1 MTRNQAQVRE
11 HQQQAEVED
20 FPRLLERSKGE
31 IAKVLP
37 EGVSIDRV
45 CRMALTAFKM
55 NPALRDCSPVS
66 ILSAVMKAAELGL
79 EPHGG
84 LKQCWLIPFRDTKR
98 NVKECTFQLGYQGAL
113 ELARR
118 SGQFRTIR
126 AVMVYERD
134 IFAYERDP
142 RPKIYHKP
150 ELQDP
155 GTAIGVYAFAILT
168 CGEVEFDWMGA
179 AELKKVRDMS
189 RSGDIW
195 SNWYVEMCK
204 KTVLKRFLKAM
215 PQSVAMATALE
226 YDSEAYAPASAEESS
241 SAWLGVSRSAAL
253 TSRLKAIE
261 AAPPAAAGPDA
272 EDYGGEVLP
281 PAQEPKRQREPGE
294 EG

>member
-204 KTVLKRFLKAM
+204 KTVLKRFLKSM
-215 PQSVAMATALE
+215 PQSVALATALE
-226 YDSEAYAPASAEESS
+226 YDNEADVRAGVESQPVR
-241 SAWLGVSRSAAL
+241 LPGTRSAAL
-253 TSRLKAIE
+253 ASRLKAIE
-261 AAPPAAAGPDA
+261 AAPPAAAGPDPA
-272 EDYGGEVLP
+272 DYGGEVE
-281 PAQEPKRQREPGE
+281 PAAEEPGRQRGPGE